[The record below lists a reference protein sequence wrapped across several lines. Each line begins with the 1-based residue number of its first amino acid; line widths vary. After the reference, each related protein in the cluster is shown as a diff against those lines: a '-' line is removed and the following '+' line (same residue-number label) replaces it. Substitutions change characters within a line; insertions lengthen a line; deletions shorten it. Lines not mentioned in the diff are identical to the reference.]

1 MNTERPDHDDE
12 PRPTPGDAPDTGA
25 DERAAGAA
33 AEAGETTSAADASG
47 AEAGGTTEHRPE
59 ETEPGAGASEAE
71 AGGTT
76 EHRPATAA
84 AEPTASANGTG
95 AAAGPGEPGRTARQ
109 PASPDASGPS
119 RPAKPE
125 GPGSQDGD
133 DDTPRAAGPAPEAG
147 EPAEGAPSAEESA
160 PARAEAW
167 AAGADEPAEGTS
179 ATGESDST
187 RADASAAGVGE
198 PVKGAVVE
206 EPAPPQADVSAAE
219 MGEPAD
225 GVLATG
231 ESDSTRADASTAG
244 VDNSTKGASAA
255 DESALARAEA
265 SAATAD
271 EPAEGT
277 PATDRPEP
285 PQAGA
290 GEPASSGAS
299 ASGAADPAAAGDA
312 SHEPPAAPAAT
323 PATARAG
330 ADEPASAADG
340 AGGEPAAVHSH
351 APSEPVVGAGHDR
364 DRGAGGPGRRRT
376 PALVVSVAAAVL
388 LVGGGG
394 AYLAAGAGGE
404 SGGGGTTPGANGD
417 ATPPPLALDGYSE
430 SGPNGIAPG
439 EPNPYGA
446 TYRADGTL
454 PEGPDAASVFHARG
468 QVTEQQVVALAEALG
483 VEGEPVAEGGSWR
496 IGGQDGSGPTL
507 RVEQQ
512 APGTWSFSRNIP
524 GGDNCKGATCKA
536 PTGGA
541 GVTAVSEAAAKKAAA
556 PVLKAVGQDDAKLDA
571 SQVLDGSR
579 VVNADPVVG
588 GLPTYGW
595 TTGVVVGAGGEVVG
609 GSGRLAQPV
618 KGDEYPVMDAREA
631 LDAMNGAPGAGDRV
645 EIGGCATPVPLDG
658 EQQREEPCAPAA
670 KEQPAGDTVSVDEAV
685 FGLAAHSVGGE
696 PALVPSWLFEVRPAG
711 SDNPITVTHPA
722 VEPRFLAAPSGPGDE
737 RTSGPATREV
747 EVQGYRAEGDELTVT
762 FEGGVCADYQA
773 TASESGG
780 EVTVRVTE
788 TPWPDKVCI
797 MIAKQYEQTL
807 RLDAPLGDRQV
818 VTADGEPVP
827 LHKGGARLPAPGGA
841 R

>member
-47 AEAGGTTEHRPE
+47 AEAGGTTEHRP
-59 ETEPGAGASEAE
+59 
-71 AGGTT
+71 
-76 EHRPATAA
+76 ATAA

-95 AAAGPGEPGRTARQ
+95 AAAGPGEPGRTAPQ
-109 PASPDASGPS
+109 PASPDAPS

-133 DDTPRAAGPAPEAG
+133 DDTPRAAGPAPGAG
-147 EPAEGAPSAEESA
+147 EPAEGAPGAEEHERT
-160 PARAEAW
+160 RAEAW
-167 AAGADEPAEGTS
+167 AADV
-179 ATGESDST
+179 D
-187 RADASAAGVGE
+187 E

-206 EPAPPQADVSAAE
+206 EPAPPQADASAAE

-244 VDNSTKGASAA
+244 VDDSTKGASAA

-277 PATDRPEP
+277 PATERPEP

-299 ASGAADPAAAGDA
+299 ASGAAGTAAGGDA
-312 SHEPPAAPAAT
+312 SPEPPAAPAAA

>member
-12 PRPTPGDAPDTGA
+12 PRPVSGDAPDTGA
-25 DERAAGAA
+25 SGPEGGEVEGADSGT
-33 AEAGETTSAADASG
+33 AEAGT
-47 AEAGGTTEHRPE
+47 AEQ
-59 ETEPGAGASEAE
+59 
-71 AGGTT
+71 
-76 EHRPATAA
+76 RPATASGG
-84 AEPTASANGTG
+84 PTASAAGTG
-95 AAAGPGEPGRTARQ
+95 ATAGSEEPGRTEPRA
-109 PASPDASGPS
+109 ASADASAPS
-119 RPAKPE
+119 RLTKPE
-125 GPGSQDGD
+125 AAGSQDGD
-133 DDTPRAAGPAPEAG
+133 DTP
-147 EPAEGAPSAEESA
+147 
-160 PARAEAW
+160 
-167 AAGADEPAEGTS
+167 
-179 ATGESDST
+179 
-187 RADASAAGVGE
+187 
-198 PVKGAVVE
+198 
-206 EPAPPQADVSAAE
+206 
-219 MGEPAD
+219 
-225 GVLATG
+225 
-231 ESDSTRADASTAG
+231 
-244 VDNSTKGASAA
+244 
-255 DESALARAEA
+255 RAEA
-265 SAATAD
+265 SAAEAGEPAKGTPAAEESAPTRADTTTNGAD
-271 EPAEGT
+271 EPAKDT
-277 PATDRPEP
+277 PATEEPEP
-285 PQAGA
+285 TRAEA
-290 GEPASSGAS
+290 SATRTSSGAS
-299 ASGAADPAAAGDA
+299 ASGAAGTGAAGDA
-312 SHEPPAAPAAT
+312 LPGPTAAPAAAS
-323 PATARAG
+323 ATAP
-330 ADEPASAADG
+330 ADDTV
-340 AGGEPAAVHSH
+340 GGEPADDH
-351 APSEPVVGAGHDR
+351 AYAGSEPVVGAGHDR
-364 DRGAGGPGRRRT
+364 DRRPGGPARRRT

-394 AYLAAGAGGE
+394 AYLAAGTGGD
-404 SGGGGTTPGANGD
+404 SAGGGTTPGANGD

-446 TYRADGTL
+446 TYRAEGTL
-454 PEGPDAASVFHARG
+454 PEGPDAAPVFHARG
-468 QVTEQQVVALAEALG
+468 QVTEKQVVALAEVLG
-483 VEGEPVAEGGSWR
+483 VEGKPVAEGGSWR

-507 RVEQQ
+507 RVDRQ
-512 APGTWSFSRNIP
+512 APGTWTYSRNIP

-541 GVTAVSEAAAKKAAA
+541 GGSAVSEAAAKKAAA

-595 TTGVVVGAGGEVVG
+595 TTGVVVGSGGEVVG

-618 KGDEYPVMDAREA
+618 KGDEYPVMGAREA

-670 KEQPAGDTVSVDEAV
+670 KEPAGDTVSVDEAV
-685 FGLAAHSVGGE
+685 FGLAAHSVGGK

-711 SDNPITVTHPA
+711 SDNPFTVTHPA
-722 VEPRFLAAPSGPGDE
+722 VEPEFLAAPSGSGERPGEEPSGPGDE
-737 RTSGPATREV
+737 STSAPATRDV

-762 FEGGVCADYQA
+762 FEGGVCADYKA

-797 MIAKQYEQTL
+797 MIAKQYERTL

>member
-33 AEAGETTSAADASG
+33 
-47 AEAGGTTEHRPE
+47 
-59 ETEPGAGASEAE
+59 AE

-95 AAAGPGEPGRTARQ
+95 AAAGPGEPGRTAPQ
-109 PASPDASGPS
+109 PASPDAPS

-133 DDTPRAAGPAPEAG
+133 DGAPRAAGPAPEAG

-206 EPAPPQADVSAAE
+206 ESAPPQADASAAE

-277 PATDRPEP
+277 PATERPEP

-290 GEPASSGAS
+290 GEPASSGAA
-299 ASGAADPAAAGDA
+299 ASGAAGTAAAGDA

-454 PEGPDAASVFHARG
+454 PEGPDAAPVFHARG
-468 QVTEQQVVALAEALG
+468 QVTERQVVALAEALG

-536 PTGGA
+536 PTGGV

-588 GLPTYGW
+588 ALPTYGW

>member
-12 PRPTPGDAPDTGA
+12 PRPAPGDAPDTGA
-25 DERAAGAA
+25 SGPEGGGVGRVDGGA
-33 AEAGETTSAADASG
+33 AEAGTTGHRPEETEPGADASG
-47 AEAGGTTEHRPE
+47 AEAGGTTEHRP
-59 ETEPGAGASEAE
+59 
-71 AGGTT
+71 
-76 EHRPATAA
+76 ATAS

-95 AAAGPGEPGRTARQ
+95 AAAGPGEPGRTAPQ
-109 PASPDASGPS
+109 PASADASAPS
-119 RPAKPE
+119 RPATPE
-125 GPGSQDGD
+125 GSGSQHGD
-133 DDTPRAAGPAPEAG
+133 DDTPRAAGSATGAG
-147 EPAEGAPSAEESA
+147 EPAKGTLAAEESA
-160 PARAEAW
+160 P
-167 AAGADEPAEGTS
+167 
-179 ATGESDST
+179 T
-187 RADASAAGVGE
+187 RADASAAGADE
-198 PVKGAVVE
+198 PEPAWAKASAARADEPAKDTPAAE
-206 EPAPPQADVSAAE
+206 EPEPP
-219 MGEPAD
+219 
-225 GVLATG
+225 
-231 ESDSTRADASTAG
+231 RADASAAG
-244 VDNSTKGASAA
+244 
-255 DESALARAEA
+255 
-265 SAATAD
+265 AD
-271 EPAEGT
+271 EPAST
-277 PATDRPEP
+277 
-285 PQAGA
+285 
-290 GEPASSGAS
+290 GAS
-299 ASGAADPAAAGDA
+299 ASGAAGPVAAGDA
-312 SHEPPAAPAAT
+312 PPEPPAAPAAAS
-323 PATARAG
+323 ATARA
-330 ADEPASAADG
+330 ADDEPAPAADD
-340 AGGEPAAVHSH
+340 AGGEPAGERDDTADDH
-351 APSEPVVGAGHDR
+351 AYAASEPVVGAGHDR
-364 DRGAGGPGRRRT
+364 DRRPGGPARRRT

-394 AYLAAGAGGE
+394 AYLAAGAGGD

-454 PEGPDAASVFHARG
+454 PEGPDAAPVFHARG

-483 VEGEPVAEGGSWR
+483 VEGDPVAEGGSWR

-507 RVEQQ
+507 RVDRQ
-512 APGTWSFSRNIP
+512 APGTWSFSRNTP
-524 GGDNCKGATCKA
+524 GSDNCKGATCKA

-609 GSGRLAQPV
+609 GSGRLAEPV

-670 KEQPAGDTVSVDEAV
+670 KEPAGDTVSVDEAV
-685 FGLAAHSVGGE
+685 FGLAAHSVGGR

-711 SDNPITVTHPA
+711 SDSPFTVTHPA
-722 VEPRFLAAPSGPGDE
+722 VEPRFLAAPSGSGERPGEDPSGPGDE
-737 RTSGPATREV
+737 PTSAPATREV

-762 FEGGVCADYQA
+762 FEGGVCADYKA
-773 TASESGG
+773 TASEGGG

>member
-47 AEAGGTTEHRPE
+47 AEAGGTTEHRP
-59 ETEPGAGASEAE
+59 
-71 AGGTT
+71 
-76 EHRPATAA
+76 ATAA

-95 AAAGPGEPGRTARQ
+95 AAAGPGEPGRTAPQ
-109 PASPDASGPS
+109 PASPDAPS

-133 DDTPRAAGPAPEAG
+133 DDTPRAAGPAPGAG
-147 EPAEGAPSAEESA
+147 EPAEGAPGAEEHERT
-160 PARAEAW
+160 RAEAW
-167 AAGADEPAEGTS
+167 AADV
-179 ATGESDST
+179 D
-187 RADASAAGVGE
+187 E

-206 EPAPPQADVSAAE
+206 EPAPPQADASAAE

-277 PATDRPEP
+277 PATERPEP

>member
-1 MNTERPDHDDE
+1 
-12 PRPTPGDAPDTGA
+12 
-25 DERAAGAA
+25 
-33 AEAGETTSAADASG
+33 
-47 AEAGGTTEHRPE
+47 
-59 ETEPGAGASEAE
+59 
-71 AGGTT
+71 
-76 EHRPATAA
+76 
-84 AEPTASANGTG
+84 
-95 AAAGPGEPGRTARQ
+95 
-109 PASPDASGPS
+109 
-119 RPAKPE
+119 
-125 GPGSQDGD
+125 
-133 DDTPRAAGPAPEAG
+133 
-147 EPAEGAPSAEESA
+147 
-160 PARAEAW
+160 
-167 AAGADEPAEGTS
+167 
-179 ATGESDST
+179 
-187 RADASAAGVGE
+187 
-198 PVKGAVVE
+198 
-206 EPAPPQADVSAAE
+206 

-277 PATDRPEP
+277 PATERPEP

-454 PEGPDAASVFHARG
+454 PEGPDAAPVFHARG

>member
-47 AEAGGTTEHRPE
+47 AEAGGTTEHRP
-59 ETEPGAGASEAE
+59 
-71 AGGTT
+71 
-76 EHRPATAA
+76 ATAA

-95 AAAGPGEPGRTARQ
+95 AAAGPGEPGRTAPQ
-109 PASPDASGPS
+109 PASPDAPS

-179 ATGESDST
+179 ATGESGST

-198 PVKGAVVE
+198 PVKSAVVE
-206 EPAPPQADVSAAE
+206 ESALPQADASAAE

-231 ESDSTRADASTAG
+231 EAGSTRADASTAG

-277 PATDRPEP
+277 PATERPEP
-285 PQAGA
+285 PQADASAAGA
-290 GEPASSGAS
+290 GEPAS
-299 ASGAADPAAAGDA
+299 SGAADPAAAGDA
-312 SHEPPAAPAAT
+312 SPEPPAAPAT
-323 PATARAG
+323 
-330 ADEPASAADG
+330 
-340 AGGEPAAVHSH
+340 GGEPAAVHSY

-454 PEGPDAASVFHARG
+454 PEGPDAAPVFHARG

-536 PTGGA
+536 PTGGV

-737 RTSGPATREV
+737 QTSGPATREV

>member
-1 MNTERPDHDDE
+1 
-12 PRPTPGDAPDTGA
+12 
-25 DERAAGAA
+25 
-33 AEAGETTSAADASG
+33 
-47 AEAGGTTEHRPE
+47 
-59 ETEPGAGASEAE
+59 
-71 AGGTT
+71 
-76 EHRPATAA
+76 
-84 AEPTASANGTG
+84 
-95 AAAGPGEPGRTARQ
+95 
-109 PASPDASGPS
+109 
-119 RPAKPE
+119 
-125 GPGSQDGD
+125 
-133 DDTPRAAGPAPEAG
+133 
-147 EPAEGAPSAEESA
+147 
-160 PARAEAW
+160 
-167 AAGADEPAEGTS
+167 
-179 ATGESDST
+179 
-187 RADASAAGVGE
+187 
-198 PVKGAVVE
+198 
-206 EPAPPQADVSAAE
+206 

-231 ESDSTRADASTAG
+231 EAGSTRADASTAG

-277 PATDRPEP
+277 PATERPEP
-285 PQAGA
+285 PQADASAAGA
-290 GEPASSGAS
+290 GEPAS
-299 ASGAADPAAAGDA
+299 SGAADPAAAGDA
-312 SHEPPAAPAAT
+312 SPEPPAAPAT
-323 PATARAG
+323 
-330 ADEPASAADG
+330 
-340 AGGEPAAVHSH
+340 GGEPAAVHSY

-388 LVGGGG
+388 LV
-394 AYLAAGAGGE
+394 
-404 SGGGGTTPGANGD
+404 GGGTTPGANGD

-454 PEGPDAASVFHARG
+454 PEGPDAAPVFHARG

-536 PTGGA
+536 PTGGV

-737 RTSGPATREV
+737 QTSGPATREV

>member
-12 PRPTPGDAPDTGA
+12 PRLTPGDAPGTGA
-25 DERAAGAA
+25 VERAAGGA
-33 AEAGETTSAADASG
+33 AEAGETTAAADASG
-47 AEAGGTTEHRPE
+47 AEAGGATEHRPE

-76 EHRPATAA
+76 GQRPATAS

-95 AAAGPGEPGRTARQ
+95 AASGPEKPGRTARQ
-109 PASPDASGPS
+109 PASSDASAPS

-125 GPGSQDGD
+125 GSGSQDGD
-133 DDTPRAAGPAPEAG
+133 DGAPRVAGSAPGAG
-147 EPAEGAPSAEESA
+147 ELAKDAPGADEHERT
-160 PARAEAW
+160 RAEAW
-167 AAGADEPAEGTS
+167 AAGTDEPAKRTS
-179 ATGESDST
+179 ASGESST
-187 RADASAAGVGE
+187 RPDASTAGADDPAKGTPAADE
-198 PVKGAVVE
+198 SALTRAKPPAARAE
-206 EPAPPQADVSAAE
+206 EPAPPQA
-219 MGEPAD
+219 
-225 GVLATG
+225 
-231 ESDSTRADASTAG
+231 
-244 VDNSTKGASAA
+244 GASA
-255 DESALARAEA
+255 
-265 SAATAD
+265 
-271 EPAEGT
+271 
-277 PATDRPEP
+277 
-285 PQAGA
+285 AGA

-299 ASGAADPAAAGDA
+299 ASGAAGTAAAGDA
-312 SHEPPAAPAAT
+312 SPEPPAAPAAA

-330 ADEPASAADG
+330 DDEPASATGG
-340 AGGEPAAVHSH
+340 AGGEPAADH
-351 APSEPVVGAGHDR
+351 AYAATDPVVGAGHDR
-364 DRGAGGPGRRRT
+364 DRRPGGPVRRRT

-394 AYLAAGAGGE
+394 AYLAAGAGGD

-446 TYRADGTL
+446 TYRADGAL
-454 PEGPDAASVFHARG
+454 PEGPDAAPVFHARG

-483 VEGEPVAEGGSWR
+483 VEGAPVAEGGSWR

-512 APGTWSFSRNIP
+512 APGTWSFSRNTP

-541 GVTAVSEAAAKKAAA
+541 GVNAVSEAAAKKAAV

-579 VVNADPVVG
+579 VVNADPVVS

-670 KEQPAGDTVSVDEAV
+670 KEPAGDTVSVDEAV
-685 FGLAAHSVGGE
+685 FGLAAHSVGGK

-711 SDNPITVTHPA
+711 SDNPFTVTHPA
-722 VEPRFLAAPSGPGDE
+722 VEPRFLAEPSGPGDE
-737 RTSGPATREV
+737 QTSAPATREV

-762 FEGGVCADYQA
+762 FEGGVCADYKA

>member
-1 MNTERPDHDDE
+1 MDE
-12 PRPTPGDAPDTGA
+12 PAKG
-25 DERAAGAA
+25 
-33 AEAGETTSAADASG
+33 TSAADGSAPTRAEPSAAGRDEPAKGAPG
-47 AEAGGTTEHRPE
+47 AEK
-59 ETEPGAGASEAE
+59 PGPTG
-71 AGGTT
+71 
-76 EHRPATAA
+76 
-84 AEPTASANGTG
+84 AEPS
-95 AAAGPGEPGRTARQ
+95 
-109 PASPDASGPS
+109 
-119 RPAKPE
+119 
-125 GPGSQDGD
+125 
-133 DDTPRAAGPAPEAG
+133 
-147 EPAEGAPSAEESA
+147 
-160 PARAEAW
+160 
-167 AAGADEPAEGTS
+167 AAGADEPAKGTP
-179 ATGESDST
+179 AAGKPEPPQ
-187 RADASAAGVGE
+187 ADASAAG
-198 PVKGAVVE
+198 
-206 EPAPPQADVSAAE
+206 
-219 MGEPAD
+219 
-225 GVLATG
+225 
-231 ESDSTRADASTAG
+231 
-244 VDNSTKGASAA
+244 
-255 DESALARAEA
+255 
-265 SAATAD
+265 AD
-271 EPAEGT
+271 EPAT
-277 PATDRPEP
+277 
-285 PQAGA
+285 
-290 GEPASSGAS
+290 SGAS
-299 ASGAADPAAAGDA
+299 ASGAAGTAAAGDA
-312 SHEPPAAPAAT
+312 SPEPPAAPAAAST
-323 PATARAG
+323 TARA
-330 ADEPASAADG
+330 ADA
-340 AGGEPAAVHSH
+340 AGGEPAADH
-351 APSEPVVGAGHDR
+351 AYAASEPVVGAGHDR
-364 DRGAGGPGRRRT
+364 DRGPGGPVRRRT

-394 AYLAAGAGGE
+394 AYLAAGAGGD
-404 SGGGGTTPGANGD
+404 SWGGGTTPGANGD

-446 TYRADGTL
+446 TYRAEGTL
-454 PEGPDAASVFHARG
+454 PEGPDEAPVFHARG

-507 RVEQQ
+507 RVDRQ

-541 GVTAVSEAAAKKAAA
+541 GVPAVSEAAAKKAAA

-579 VVNADPVVG
+579 VVNADPLVG

-609 GSGRLAQPV
+609 GSGRLAEPV
-618 KGDEYPVMDAREA
+618 KGDAYPVMDAREA

-658 EQQREEPCAPAA
+658 ERQREEPCAPAA
-670 KEQPAGDTVSVDEAV
+670 KEPAGDTVSVDEAV
-685 FGLAAHSVGGE
+685 FGLAAHSVGGT

-711 SDNPITVTHPA
+711 SDSPFTVTHPA
-722 VEPRFLAAPSGPGDE
+722 VEPQFLAAPSGSGERPGEEPSGPGDE
-737 RTSGPATREV
+737 PTSAPATREV

>member
-12 PRPTPGDAPDTGA
+12 PRPAPGDAPDTGA
-25 DERAAGAA
+25 VERADSGA
-33 AEAGETTSAADASG
+33 AEAATTGHRPEETEPDTDASG
-47 AEAGGTTEHRPE
+47 AEAGGTTERRPSR
-59 ETEPGAGASEAE
+59 ASV
-71 AGGTT
+71 
-76 EHRPATAA
+76 
-84 AEPTASANGTG
+84 EPTPSATGTG
-95 AAAGPGEPGRTARQ
+95 AA
-109 PASPDASGPS
+109 SGPE
-119 RPAKPE
+119 KPE
-125 GPGSQDGD
+125 P
-133 DDTPRAAGPAPEAG
+133 T
-147 EPAEGAPSAEESA
+147 
-160 PARAEAW
+160 RAEPS
-167 AAGADEPAEGTS
+167 AAGADEPAKGTP
-179 ATGESDST
+179 
-187 RADASAAGVGE
+187 AAG
-198 PVKGAVVE
+198 K
-206 EPAPPQADVSAAE
+206 PAPPQADVSAA
-219 MGEPAD
+219 
-225 GVLATG
+225 
-231 ESDSTRADASTAG
+231 
-244 VDNSTKGASAA
+244 
-255 DESALARAEA
+255 
-265 SAATAD
+265 
-271 EPAEGT
+271 
-277 PATDRPEP
+277 
-285 PQAGA
+285 GA
-290 GEPASSGAS
+290 GEPASSGGS
-299 ASGAADPAAAGDA
+299 ASGAAGAAAAGDA
-312 SHEPPAAPAAT
+312 SPGAPAAAST
-323 PATARAG
+323 TARAAG
-330 ADEPASAADG
+330 A
-340 AGGEPAAVHSH
+340 AGGEPAADH
-351 APSEPVVGAGHDR
+351 AYAASEPVVGAGHDR
-364 DRGAGGPGRRRT
+364 DRGPGGPVRRRT

-394 AYLAAGAGGE
+394 AYLAAGAGGD

-446 TYRADGTL
+446 TYRAEGTL
-454 PEGPDAASVFHARG
+454 PEGPDEAPVFHARG

-507 RVEQQ
+507 RVDRQ

-541 GVTAVSEAAAKKAAA
+541 GVPAVSEAAAKKAAA

-579 VVNADPVVG
+579 VVNADPLVG

-609 GSGRLAQPV
+609 GSGRLAEPV
-618 KGDEYPVMDAREA
+618 KGDAYPVMDAREA

-658 EQQREEPCAPAA
+658 ERQREEPCAPAA
-670 KEQPAGDTVSVDEAV
+670 KEPAGDTVSVDEAV
-685 FGLAAHSVGGE
+685 FGLAAHSVGGT

-711 SDNPITVTHPA
+711 SDSPFTVTHPA
-722 VEPRFLAAPSGPGDE
+722 VEPQFLAAPSGSGERPGEEPSGPGDE
-737 RTSGPATREV
+737 PTSAPATREV